1 MFVAKKRPDDK
12 RNIFHGLKKVCDCDV
27 NRTVRWQEGVWRS
40 LQWTKL
46 EPATTYK
53 DSLTI
58 MDLNPSLRAHT
69 PAESSRS
76 FFADLLV
83 VGALLAIL
91 FGSLEVG
98 REWEHP
104 FQASVEIHLSPWWL
118 PYYTLLSFS
127 RGVVA
132 YGISLLFTL
141 LYARW
146 AAYDRNAERFLI
158 PILDVLQSVPF
169 PAFLAPLELLL
180 IHLVPNSVIGLE
192 LTCILVIFTGQV
204 WNMTFSFYYSLK
216 NLPDD
221 FAFVGRLARFTGWQ
235 KFTQIEIP
243 FATKGLVYNSM
254 VSMAGGWFF
263 LTVIES
269 FSMGSEHFRLPGIGS
284 YMVVAQEKG
293 DGWAQLYA
301 VVAMI
306 LMIVVVDQ
314 LIWRPLIVWS
324 NKFKIEDTESEFQ
337 DTSAVLR
344 WLNRSKVALWLH
356 DWFKQRLQ
364 QSVSAKTST
373 ATLISKP
380 KQRIQIPWRFLL
392 IIVGLVSVL
401 IGAYHLFLLL
411 AEVRLSEWLMIAGHL
426 VLTLI
431 RVLAALFLSTL
442 WTVPVGVWI
451 GSNPKWARFLM
462 PITQIAASFPAPM
475 IFPNIVF
482 LICLIGGNHSL
493 EWGSILLM
501 MLGPQWYILFNVIS
515 GASAIPQDL
524 RACTQLTHLV
534 GWQRWR
540 TLFLPGIFP
549 SLVTGWITAAG
560 GAWNASIVSEYTTGM
575 QDQPLKATGLGSTIS
590 QALADNNLSLL
601 AAAVMAMA
609 FFVVFFNRAVWKRL
623 AVIARERYQL
633 LT

>member
-1 MFVAKKRPDDK
+1 M
-12 RNIFHGLKKVCDCDV
+12 
-27 NRTVRWQEGVWRS
+27 E
-40 LQWTKL
+40 
-46 EPATTYK
+46 
-53 DSLTI
+53 
-58 MDLNPSLRAHT
+58 LNPAQHRQAPEEEH
-69 PAESSRS
+69 RS
-76 FFADLLV
+76 FGADLLV
-83 VGALLAIL
+83 VGALFAIL
-91 FGSLEVG
+91 FGFLEVG

-104 FQASVEIHLSPWWL
+104 FQASVEINLSPWWL

-146 AAYDRNAERFLI
+146 AAYDRNAERILI

-180 IHLVPNSVIGLE
+180 IHIVPNSIIGLE

-216 NLPDD
+216 SLPDD
-221 FAFVGRLARFTGWQ
+221 FAFVGKLARFTSWQ
-235 KFTQIEIP
+235 KFTQIELP
-243 FATKGLVYNSM
+243 FATGGLVYNSM

-269 FSMGSEHFRLPGIGS
+269 FSMGNEHFRLPGIGS

-293 DGWAQLYA
+293 DGWAQFYA

-306 LMIVVVDQ
+306 LMIVAVDQ
-314 LIWRPLIVWS
+314 LVWRPLIVWS
-324 NKFKIEDTESEFQ
+324 TKFKLEDTEAQYQ
-337 DTSAVLR
+337 DNSPILR
-344 WLNRSKVALWLH
+344 WLSRSKLASRLR
-356 DWFKQRLQ
+356 DWFKKWLQRP
-364 QSVSAKTST
+364 VVAKPLANQLLAKSRNS
-373 ATLISKP
+373 L
-380 KQRIQIPWRFLL
+380 RIPWRLL
-392 IIVGLVSVL
+392 FIIAGLGFVM
-401 IGAYHLFLLL
+401 IGFYHLFLLL
-411 AEVRLSEWLMIAGHL
+411 AQVRLTQWLTIGAHL
-426 VLTLI
+426 FLTLI
-431 RVLAALFLSTL
+431 RVLIALLLSTL

-451 GSNPKWARFLM
+451 GSNPKWARYLM
-462 PITQIAASFPAPM
+462 PITQIAASFPSPM

-482 LICLIGGNHSL
+482 LICLIGGNGSL
-493 EWGSILLM
+493 EWGSVLLM
-501 MLGPQWYILFNVIS
+501 MLGAQWYILFNVIA

-524 RACTQLTHLV
+524 RACTQLTHLI

-549 SLVTGWITAAG
+549 ALVTGWITAAG
-560 GAWNASIVSEYTTGM
+560 GAWNASIVSEYTIGTH
-575 QDQPLKATGLGSTIS
+575 DQTLKATGLGATIS
-590 QALADNNLSLL
+590 QALVDNNLPLL
-601 AAAVMAMA
+601 AASVMAMA
-609 FFVVFFNRAVWKRL
+609 FFVVLFNRAVWKRL